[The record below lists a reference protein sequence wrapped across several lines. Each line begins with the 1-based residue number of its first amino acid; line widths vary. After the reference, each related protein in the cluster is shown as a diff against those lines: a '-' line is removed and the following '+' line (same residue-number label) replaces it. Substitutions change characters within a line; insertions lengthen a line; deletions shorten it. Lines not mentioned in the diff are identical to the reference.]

1 MDQSVL
7 FNHQMVY
14 DRNTNFAKMAT
25 TGTQGTETVYEMTFN
40 EKNLKEVFDLK

>member
-25 TGTQGTETVYEMTFN
+25 TGPQGTETVYEMPFN